1 MKKGKIILRVQ
12 PIATIG
18 TWLILLAIFI
28 LFIFMPSWGNF
39 EKSELDSKI
48 IFYSI
53 LVIICLL
60 CFISFIYQ
68 LQYAIVSED
77 GIIIKN
83 LFFTFISIKWREIY
97 EISQENLFIFDRGTK
112 KYCWLIFRLNQ
123 KDQIKKVGKN
133 IRNEAPWQIIGT
145 KRNIEIIEKYHE
157 IKKIK

>member
-1 MKKGKIILRVQ
+1 MDKEKYILRVQ

-68 LQYAIVSED
+68 LQYA
-77 GIIIKN
+77 KM
-83 LFFTFISIKWREIY
+83 ISAC
-97 EISQENLFIFDRGTK
+97 ISQLSGTK
-112 KYCWLIFRLNQ
+112 DECYFGPINKL
-123 KDQIKKVGKN
+123 
-133 IRNEAPWQIIGT
+133 
-145 KRNIEIIEKYHE
+145 
-157 IKKIK
+157 